1 MSPSRKEPA
10 HELRRTGLT
19 RDRVL
24 GTAVQLADEEGLEG
38 LSMRKLAK
46 RLGVEAMSL
55 YNHIPGGKERL
66 LDGMVDLVFDEIDVP
81 SADGRWRDELR
92 NRAVSTRAALRR
104 HPWAV
109 GLMEARANPGESNR
123 RLHEAAL
130 ACLRNAGFSV
140 AEAIHAYSVQDAYVY
155 GYALQERTLGL
166 DTRDEW
172 RGVAN
177 RQLSQRG
184 TGPDVHPSTTE
195 VLHHIAEHGFS
206 HDEEFL
212 FGLGLILDGLEQRLP
227 TAAQKRRP
235 RVGRAVKDSATA

>member
-1 MSPSRKEPA
+1 M
-10 HELRRTGLT
+10 
-19 RDRVL
+19 
-24 GTAVQLADEEGLEG
+24 AVQLADEEGLDG

-104 HPWAV
+104 HQWAV
-109 GLMEARANPGESNR
+109 GLMEACANPGESNR

-184 TGPDVHPSTTE
+184 TGPDAHPSTTE

-212 FGLGLILDGLEQRLP
+212 FGLDLILDGLEQRLP
-227 TAAQKRRP
+227 RQRRSE
-235 RVGRAVKDSATA
+235 GREWSSGKDSAKA